1 MVNENQLNRLTK
13 GVFMNTSDV
22 NTERE
27 YVDNR
32 NLSYDELMERYI
44 TLMEKMQEMTE
55 SVEMLLE
62 NNNVLPKDTQKVMIQ
77 IKGRVFAGEMEIIK

>member
-1 MVNENQLNRLTK
+1 MVNENQLKRLTK
-13 GVFMNTSDV
+13 GVFMNTPDE
-22 NTERE
+22 NTDRE
-27 YVDNR
+27 YINNR

>member
-32 NLSYDELMERYI
+32 NLSYDELMERYV
-44 TLMEKMQEMTE
+44 TLMEKMQEMTA

-62 NNNVLPKDTQKVMIQ
+62 NNNVLPKNTQKVMIQ